1 MGREGERVGGGAL
14 GTQKCAP
21 PLLPPPLLS
30 SDAERPLPDS
40 GEGVKK
46 WRHSLLP
53 RPYFS
58 LSLSKFPVPPP
69 LTCTLRDRARLRA
82 CKIRLGASSE

>member
-1 MGREGERVGGGAL
+1 MKGWGEEPLAP
-14 GTQKCAP
+14 KSAP
-21 PLLPPPLLS
+21 PPSFPPPLLS